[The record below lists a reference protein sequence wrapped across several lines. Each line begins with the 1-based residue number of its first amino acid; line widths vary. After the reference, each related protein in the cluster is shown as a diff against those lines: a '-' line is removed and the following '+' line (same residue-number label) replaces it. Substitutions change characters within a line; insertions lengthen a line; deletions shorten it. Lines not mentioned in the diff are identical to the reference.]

1 MDKHEPD
8 MPYFDILGRA
18 QAAVFPNE
26 ELKAENFNL
35 VNTEGFEKA
44 VVLLKC
50 WAEMTM
56 REMLKEKNFRIE
68 INYNAEAKKPHL
80 QYIHLLQKNNR
91 TVSRNIQKFN
101 ITFFNTECSG
111 LKTLFEVWT
120 GKSVVFYTVNQED
133 NNTEKEEADMA
144 AVEMKDKKKEMI
156 EKTAQ
161 EFQKLNGDNQM
172 FILGYMLGIQQER
185 QRTTPQPQTA

>member
-18 QAAVFPNE
+18 QAAVFPDE

-56 REMLKEKNFRIE
+56 REMCKEKNFRIE
-68 INYNAEAKKPHL
+68 INYNAEAK
-80 QYIHLLQKNNR
+80 
-91 TVSRNIQKFN
+91 
-101 ITFFNTECSG
+101 
-111 LKTLFEVWT
+111 
-120 GKSVVFYTVNQED
+120 ED
-133 NNTEKEEADMA
+133 YDNM
-144 AVEMKDKKKEMI
+144 KEMLRLKRENEELRKENLFLKKAAAFFAKEI
-156 EKTAQ
+156 IRG
-161 EFQKLNGDNQM
+161 LS
-172 FILGYMLGIQQER
+172 IH
-185 QRTTPQPQTA
+185 RTIS

>member
-1 MDKHEPD
+1 MVYSEYTSTGQMLENELKAQRTEVAAVMDKHEPD

-56 REMLKEKNFRIE
+56 REMCKEKNFRIE

-120 GKSVVFYTVNQED
+120 GKSVVFYTVNQSG
-133 NNTEKEEADMA
+133 
-144 AVEMKDKKKEMI
+144 
-156 EKTAQ
+156 
-161 EFQKLNGDNQM
+161 F
-172 FILGYMLGIQQER
+172 FIK
-185 QRTTPQPQTA
+185 